1 MKGSLV
7 VGLSKTRRWS
17 IDEGRTIGILGP
29 ESRVYATPYLIH
41 DLETTCREF
50 LLEHVESGEDSV
62 GTKVDLDHLAPTP
75 LGMWVDITVTVA
87 KVNGR
92 AVSFA
97 FTAADALD
105 TVASGQH
112 GRFVADVEKTK
123 ARLAAKAQKAGL

>member
-7 VGLSKTRRWS
+7 VGLSTTRRWL

-29 ESRVYATPYLIH
+29 ESRVYATPYLVY

-50 LLEHVESGEDSV
+50 LLEHLDPGEDTV
-62 GTKVDLDHLAPTP
+62 GTRVEMEHAAPTP

-87 KVNGR
+87 KVEGR
-92 AVSFA
+92 AITFE

-105 TVASGQH
+105 RVASGNH
-112 GRFVADVEKTK
+112 ARFVADVEKTK
-123 ARLAAKAQKAGL
+123 ARLASKMEKAGL